1 MNFHNFYEINDMI
14 QQDSVKA
21 IVSPTQIQYTLISPV
36 NKHEHSD
43 FQTAAL
49 GLLRSLPIDLLQLE
63 NAANYYYS
71 SFCSVRNS
79 GIDLYQLDSGLFVG
93 SRERNIRIFNEYSN
107 IFNVDY
113 IKVFLVDGTIKNHKE
128 IAEMIEDVKFGYYI
142 MINDPG
148 EKNAAYYNQQNF
160 FGNSDELIALIRR
173 DLNDINVLIEGDYG
187 FKIDDFDFKIN
198 KDADSLNPMYPTT
211 YAYSN
216 FFILN
221 QILAN
226 DWDSRHKRPEKD
238 DFFKDNN
245 KRATIQLKQ
254 VNVIDGLSRVVRT
267 ENPASVIEPIYP
279 SMILIAP
286 FHFPKYEQLM
296 PKPFATKKEKMLLEV
311 LQTEQK
317 SDYSYKINEDFVK
330 ELGVEVIGKTLS
342 ITAAK
347 LQMLDFAGY
356 LHAQFRFS
364 PIFRMP
370 IVGRTINSELAGLE
384 NALSAKKKGL
394 KKIDAIGELMKHN
407 MMTPELKEYL
417 IERNGQIVFISDLPM
432 EWLKMN
438 KYPIFLT
445 HDVCRIPEFNFNSLL
460 NNYIHNQ
467 RLNFQIAPNIL
478 ERTLV
483 IHCASDNDYNMQHH
497 FSAIESMQVSLGF
510 KSVRC
515 NTVESIREAVV
526 NYKPDLLIF
535 DCHGSFDRKELS
547 SYLVIDAQNNIRLT
561 GDQIIEYGISA
572 PLVFISACS
581 TMPSNGYIK
590 FISDAF
596 LQAGAFSVTA
606 TFLPIRMQDATIL
619 VSRILTNLK
628 QQETKIIFSNWLAF
642 ISHNLRSTLVFETV
656 RKIRSEHGLDEEVD
670 DEKVSEILLH
680 LMIFDSREEAFDIL
694 GEYLKSIVP
703 DADVLFENLKH
714 EWLCYT
720 TIGRA
725 DLITFQ
731 QWSDKH
737 RENYK
742 LLSSN

>member
-1 MNFHNFYEINDMI
+1 MINLP
-14 QQDSVKA
+14 SVKA
-21 IVSPTQIQYTLISPV
+21 IVSPTQIQYTLLSPTSK
-36 NKHEHSD
+36 NEYND
-43 FQTAAL
+43 FHVTAL
-49 GLLRSLPIDLLQLE
+49 GLLRSLPKDILQLE
-63 NAANYYYS
+63 NAASYYYL
-71 SFCSVRNS
+71 SFYSVRNS
-79 GIDLYQLDSGLFVG
+79 GIDLYLFDSGLFVG
-93 SRERNIRIFNEYSN
+93 TREMNIGTFNKYSN
-107 IFNVDY
+107 IFNIDY
-113 IKVFLVDGTIKNHKE
+113 IKVFLIDGNIENHKE
-128 IAEMIEDVKFGYYI
+128 ISELIEDMKFGYYTI
-142 MINDPG
+142 INDPG
-148 EKNAAYYNQQNF
+148 ERNAALYNQQNF
-160 FGNSDELIALIRR
+160 FGNSNELISLIKR
-173 DLNDINVLIEGDYG
+173 DLNDINILLEKEYEL
-187 FKIDDFDFKIN
+187 KINDFDFKIN
-198 KDADSLNPMYPTT
+198 AEADSLNPMYPTT

-226 DWDSRHKRPEKD
+226 DWDQKHRRPKKEH
-238 DFFKDNN
+238 FFKKND
-245 KRATIQLKQ
+245 KRATIQLNQ
-254 VNVIDGLSRVVRT
+254 ANVIDGLSQVVRR
-267 ENPASVIEPIYP
+267 ENHASAIEPIYP
-279 SMILIAP
+279 SMIVIAP

-296 PKPFATKKEKMLLEV
+296 PKPFAPKKQKMLLEV
-311 LQTEQK
+311 LQAEQK
-317 SDYSYKINEDFVK
+317 SDYSYKITEDFVK

-407 MMTPELKEYL
+407 MMAPELKEYL

-445 HDVCRIPEFNFNSLL
+445 HDICRIPEFNFNSLL

-478 ERTLV
+478 KRTLV
-483 IHCASDNDYNMQHH
+483 IHCASDNDVNMQHH
-497 FSAIESMQVSLGF
+497 FGAIESMQVSLGF
-510 KSVRC
+510 TSVRC
-515 NTVESIREAVV
+515 NTVETIREAVAT
-526 NYKPDLLIF
+526 YKPDLLIF
-535 DCHGSFDRKELS
+535 DCHGSFDRKDLS
-547 SYLVIDAQNNIRLT
+547 SYLVVDEQNNIRLT

-572 PLVFISACS
+572 PLIFISACS

-590 FISDAF
+590 FLSDAF

-694 GEYLKSIVP
+694 AEYLKSIVP

-720 TIGRA
+720 TVGRA

-737 RENYK
+737 RETYK
-742 LLSSN
+742 LLNSD